1 MNFQIKR
8 INKLLFKNGSTND
21 IINVVMY
28 AYDSDYDFQIKS
40 FSKNF
45 KSNSDYE
52 TCEKIYDFLTDDY
65 IKYKA
70 DSEGQLGELI
80 KTPARFLY
88 DEVGD
93 CKSYSILTAVVLRF
107 LGIPH
112 FFRFASYS
120 DNPEATH
127 VYVIA
132 IDRDTGENIIID
144 AVASIQLNY
153 DFNQEVKYTYHCDMA
168 NGKTKISYLAGLQR
182 NQEFAQQN
190 VNADERYAVWIGD
203 ENQMNITPGKAW
215 LYGRY
220 DLLNE
225 LINISTSDKNTA
237 ALYDELSVI
246 AALLWSY
253 DYVSGNTAE
262 FDKMALIVSG
272 MAANGRFTSTSVN
285 ADERDNWFAIILD
298 MVKNQYE
305 TDNIPEF
312 VNLTIYNDVVREVLN
327 NNELPDTVTIGS
339 IGAYTPIAN
348 ALKKAGIYFIY
359 LFIPESELKNY
370 PASVKKKRFT
380 QNVYFNLIHKVDIFH
395 NSSTVLGFF
404 RAGIIART
412 GKTPEDY
419 IKAVKTQNVKHI
431 GEPVTLATIS
441 AIIGIILGLLAIIK
455 AIWPNSQ
462 AAKYAVSSG
471 AADLN
476 SELYTNVKKSGST
489 TSSGSSIV
497 DTLTSGSGL
506 WLIGAVV
513 GAAYLL
519 KKNNQNG

>member
-1 MNFQIKR
+1 MQIR
-8 INKLLFKNGSTND
+8 NINRVITTEGDTSD

-28 AYDSDYDFQIKS
+28 AYDSETDPQIKVLAEQLRGATDYD
-40 FSKNF
+40 
-45 KSNSDYE
+45 
-52 TCEKIYDFLTDDY
+52 TCQNIWQYLIDNIT
-65 IKYKA
+65 YKA
-70 DSEGQLGELI
+70 DSDGTNGELVRS
-80 KTPARFLY
+80 PARLVH
-88 DEVGD
+88 DGVGD
-93 CKSYSILTAVVLRF
+93 CKSYSIFTATILRY
-107 LGIPH
+107 LGIPCV
-112 FFRFASYS
+112 FRFASYS
-120 DNPEATH
+120 NKKEATH
-127 VYVIA
+127 VYIVA
-132 IDRDTGENIIID
+132 NGNIIID
-144 AVASIQLNY
+144 AVAHVQLNY
-153 DFNQEVKYTYHCDMA
+153 NFNQEVKYTYHCDMA

-246 AALLWSY
+246 ATLLWSY
-253 DYVSGNTAE
+253 DFVSGNTAE

-285 ADERDNWFAIILD
+285 ADERDNWFAILLD

-305 TDNIPEF
+305 TANIPEF
-312 VNLTIYNDVVREVLN
+312 VNLTIYNDLVREVLK

-339 IGAYTPIAN
+339 IGKYTPIAD

-370 PASVKKKRFT
+370 PASVRKKRYT
-380 QNVYFNLIHKVDIFH
+380 QNVYYQLIHKVDIFH

-419 IKAVKTQNVKHI
+419 IKAVKAQNVKI
-431 GEPVTLATIS
+431 GIIELATI
-441 AIIGIILGLLAIIK
+441 ATIISIILGLLAIIK

-476 SELYTNVKKSGST
+476 SELYTNVKKSGGN
-489 TSSGSSIV
+489 TSSGGSSIV

-513 GAAYLL
+513 GAAFLL